1 MMKFDELMGVVRDA
15 NPQIE
20 SGRVSMSA
28 ESFEKALRFAF
39 DKGRESGVGEATFNE
54 LFGGGR

>member
-1 MMKFDELMGVVRDA
+1 MSFDELMIVIRKA

-20 SGRVSMSA
+20 SGRVTMSA
-28 ESFEKALRFAF
+28 ESFEKALQFAF
-39 DKGRESGVGEATFNE
+39 DKGRDSGLGEAMFNG